1 MNHSGNRLETG
12 LTELMRKD
20 PAFAEE
26 LIAAALEEVDEQGGR
41 EALLTAL
48 RCFAEAKDTSAD
60 Q

>member
-1 MNHSGNRLETG
+1 
-12 LTELMRKD
+12 MRKD